1 MGHIL
6 DSFKSFSNAGVNQS
20 RAADASVYGHG
31 MTFGLRSIG
40 DMERVMNASCGV
52 HMGTLTIYS
61 QNMYS

>member
-31 MTFGLRSIG
+31 MTLGLRSIG
-40 DMERVMNASCGV
+40 DTEKVMDHRIGV
-52 HMGTLTIYS
+52 NEQYS
-61 QNMYS
+61 QNIYS

>member
-31 MTFGLRSIG
+31 MTLGLRSIG
-40 DMERVMNASCGV
+40 DTEKVMDHRIGFNEQ
-52 HMGTLTIYS
+52 YS
-61 QNMYS
+61 QNIYS